1 VKLLA
6 LFWIFFRIGLVSFG
20 GVFSVLPELQRAL
33 VDDGLVTQEGFLRAF
48 VLGQVVPGPNMAM
61 CTVIGWHVAGLAG
74 AVVAFVGIYSGPVA
88 IMGAAYAG
96 YHRWRNITWVRR
108 LELAMRPV
116 VLGLLAASAASL
128 MWTAAGTHHVLALVV
143 AVVVGVLAATTRI
156 SALAV
161 LFVGAAAWSIGQLLV
176 RGL

>member
-1 VKLLA
+1 MKLLA

-33 VDDGLVTQEGFLRAF
+33 VDDGLITQEGFLKAF

-96 YHRWRNITWVRR
+96 YHRWRNVTWVRR

-128 MWTAAGTHHVLALVV
+128 MWTAAGTHHVLAVLV
-143 AVVVGVLAATTRI
+143 AAVVGVLAATTRI
-156 SALAV
+156 GALAV
-161 LFVGAAAWSIGQLLV
+161 LFVGAVAWSVGLL
-176 RGL
+176 LL

>member
-143 AVVVGVLAATTRI
+143 AAVVGVLAATTRI

>member
-1 VKLLA
+1 MKLLA

-33 VDDGLVTQEGFLRAF
+33 VDDGLVTREGFLKAF

-96 YHRWRNITWVRR
+96 YHRWRNVTWVRR

-128 MWTAAGTHHVLALVV
+128 MWTAAGTHHVLAVLV
-143 AVVVGVLAATTRI
+143 AAVVGVLAATTRI

-161 LFVGAAAWSIGQLLV
+161 LFVGAVAWSVGLL
-176 RGL
+176 LL

>member
-1 VKLLA
+1 MKLLA

-33 VDDGLVTQEGFLRAF
+33 VDDGLITQEGFLKAF

-96 YHRWRNITWVRR
+96 YHRWRNVTWVRR

-128 MWTAAGTHHVLALVV
+128 MWTAAGTHHVLALLV
-143 AVVVGVLAATTRI
+143 AAVVGVLAATTRI

-161 LFVGAAAWSIGQLLV
+161 LFVGAVAWSVGLRLL
-176 RGL
+176 